1 MTKTAIITGAGKGIG
16 RATAVELA
24 RRGYRLALIAR
35 TEVDLIETAR
45 LAGARDAMIVT
56 ADVGKRES
64 LVAGMERAVRELG
77 RVDALVNNAGLAPLA
92 AYESFSHEALD
103 EVVRVNLTAVAQGCR
118 VVWPGMKERGVGGQ
132 VGGVI
137 VNVGSIAGI
146 DPFEGLAVYAA
157 AKAGVALLS
166 QALSAEGGKHG
177 IRVICVAPG
186 AVETGM
192 LRELFDAD
200 TLPASATLRPE
211 EVAAVIA
218 DAVTGVLVHAGVRPI
233 YLSK

>member
-1 MTKTAIITGAGKGIG
+1 MTKTAIVTGAGKGIG
-16 RATAVELA
+16 RVTAVELA
-24 RRGYRLALIAR
+24 RRGYRLALLAR
-35 TEVDLIETAR
+35 TEADLVETAR
-45 LAGARDAMIVT
+45 LAGARNAVIVT

-64 LVAGMERAVRELG
+64 LVAGLERAVRELG

-118 VVWPGMKERGVGGQ
+118 VVWPGMKERG
-132 VGGVI
+132 GGVI

-157 AKAGVALLS
+157 AKAGVAMLS

-200 TLPASATLRPE
+200 TLPVSATLRPE

>member
-1 MTKTAIITGAGKGIG
+1 MKKTAIITGAGKGIG

-24 RRGYRLALIAR
+24 RRGYRLALLAR
-35 TEVDLIETAR
+35 TEADLMETAR
-45 LAGARDAMIVT
+45 LAGAADAVIVT

-64 LVAGMERAVRELG
+64 LVAGMERAAHELG

-92 AYESFSHEALD
+92 AYEAFTHEALD
-103 EVVRVNLTAVAQGCR
+103 EVVRVNLTAAAQTCR
-118 VVWPGMKERGVGGQ
+118 VVWPGMKERG
-132 VGGVI
+132 GGVI
-137 VNVGSIAGI
+137 VNVGSMAGI
-146 DPFEGLAVYAA
+146 DPFEGFAVYAA
-157 AKAGVALLS
+157 AKAGVAVLS
-166 QALSAEGGKHG
+166 QALSAEGKKHG

>member
-1 MTKTAIITGAGKGIG
+1 MRKTAIITGAGKGIG

-24 RRGYRLALIAR
+24 RRGYRLALLAR
-35 TEVDLIETAR
+35 TEADLLETAR
-45 LAGARDAMIVT
+45 LAGATDAVIAS

-77 RVDALVNNAGLAPLA
+77 HVDALVNNAGLAPLA

-118 VVWPGMKERGVGGQ
+118 VVWPGMKERG
-132 VGGVI
+132 GGVI

-157 AKAGVALLS
+157 AKAGVAMLS
-166 QALSAEGGKHG
+166 QALNAEGGKHG